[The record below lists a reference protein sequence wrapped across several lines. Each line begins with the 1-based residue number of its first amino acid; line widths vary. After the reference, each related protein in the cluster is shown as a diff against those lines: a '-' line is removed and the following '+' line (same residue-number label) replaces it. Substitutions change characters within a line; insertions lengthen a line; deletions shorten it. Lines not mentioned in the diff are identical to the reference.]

1 MRVNRIVAIVALTTL
16 AIAGGVVSVA
26 EAQGRGRPPG
36 GGGRVGSGGRVVV
49 APRVYSPRVY
59 VGGYYRPY
67 FYSPFYYYGY
77 YDPWFVTPYAPYY
90 YGYWGGAAYAAMN
103 RSSVRLQVE
112 PRNTEV
118 FVDGYFAG
126 VADEFDGIFQRLQV
140 EPGQHEITLWLQGFK
155 TVRQQLYLSPGND
168 SRIRYTMQPI
178 GQGDAAEP
186 RPEAPPVQPQATVP
200 VPPRRMLP
208 PIERE
213 APRDRDREAERQ
225 PAPSGRYG
233 RLAVRVQP
241 GGADVEIDG
250 QVWQGPDGSSRLVVN
265 LAPGTHRVV
274 VRKDGFDVFSTSV
287 TVALDQT
294 TELNVSLLRQEEAR

>member
-1 MRVNRIVAIVALTTL
+1 MRVTRVIAAVALTAL
-16 AIAGGVVSVA
+16 AFAGGAVSVA
-26 EAQGRGRPPG
+26 DAQGRGRPSG
-36 GGGRVGSGGRVVV
+36 GGGRVGSGRSVVV
-49 APRVYSPRVY
+49 VPRVYSPRFY
-59 VGGYYRPY
+59 GGYYRPY

-90 YGYWGGAAYAAMN
+90 YGYWGGAAYAAAN

-126 VADEFDGIFQRLQV
+126 VVDEFDGVFQRLQV
-140 EPGQHEITLWLQGFK
+140 EPGQHEVTLWLQGFR
-155 TVRQQLYLSPGND
+155 TVRQQLYLSPGGD
-168 SRIRYTMQPI
+168 FRVRHTMEPVAA
-178 GQGDAAEP
+178 GEAAEP
-186 RPEAPPVQPQATVP
+186 RPEAPPVQPQAAP
-200 VPPRRMLP
+200 SPMPQRRMMP
-208 PIERE
+208 PITRE
-213 APRDRDREAERQ
+213 APPERAREAERQ

-233 RLAVRVQP
+233 RLAVQVQP

-250 QVWQGPDGSSRLVVN
+250 QVWQGPEGSSRLVVN

-287 TVALDQT
+287 TVAPDQT